1 MFEGGFE
8 LHGPC
13 WDNVDEVGKK
23 YPTYVKVYAE
33 KYPPTP
39 TVSDNDEDDD
49 EEEKPPASASPTGNR
64 TQSRQEQKDAGT
76 GVTGVETRGKKMRG
90 TGVTGVGGCL
100 GLPDWESNP
109 DLQGENLI
117 S

>member
-64 TQSRQEQKDAGT
+64 TQSRQEAK
-76 GVTGVETRGKKMRG
+76 RC
-90 TGVTGVGGCL
+90 GGL
-100 GLPDWESNP
+100 E
-109 DLQGENLI
+109 
-117 S
+117 

>member
-1 MFEGGFE
+1 MDKYPYPHLDSGQKSIFMDKFPNEHEDDHKVINFLFEGGFE

-49 EEEKPPASASPTGNR
+49 EEEKPPTSA
-64 TQSRQEQKDAGT
+64 A
-76 GVTGVETRGKKMRG
+76 
-90 TGVTGVGGCL
+90 
-100 GLPDWESNP
+100 
-109 DLQGENLI
+109 
-117 S
+117 